1 MRGRVDTVTRAT
13 VTGYAVTAVAALGAL
28 ATLGCA
34 TEPAPT
40 SAWTW
45 RLPGELPI
53 PRVPIDNPMSADK
66 ALLGRHLF
74 YDTRLSGDGT
84 QACASCHDQAR
95 AFTDGL
101 VVPIGITGQ
110 AGRRNSMSLAN
121 VAYNSSS
128 TWASH
133 VGSLEAQ
140 AALPMF
146 GTSPIELGL
155 AGGEEAL
162 LARLAAEP
170 IYPELFGRAFPDAE
184 PMTIDNITLALASFE
199 RTIFSGSSPFDRF
212 IAGDMAALDASA
224 QRGLALFESDRLG
237 CTSCHGGFNLAS
249 SYDHVGMSSPQVRL
263 FNTGLYNVDGNGAYP
278 AADRGLVDVTGDPS
292 HMGRFRAPTLRNI
305 ALTAPYLHDGSAATI
320 DDVIAIYAR
329 GGRLVATGPFAGD
342 GAASP
347 LKSRFVTGFTLTT
360 GEQADLITFLSS
372 LTDRELVEDPSLA
385 SPW

>member
-1 MRGRVDTVTRAT
+1 MRDCVSTVALAIVRVYTLA
-13 VTGYAVTAVAALGAL
+13 ALAALGA
-28 ATLGCA
+28 CA
-34 TEPAPT
+34 TETAPP

-45 RLPGELPI
+45 RLPGELPV
-53 PRVPIDNPMSADK
+53 PRVPVDNPMSADK
-66 ALLGRHLF
+66 VELGRHLF

-84 QACASCHDQAR
+84 QACASCHEQAR

-101 VVPIGITGQ
+101 IVPIGITGE
-110 AGRRNSMSLAN
+110 AGRHNSMSLAN

-155 AGGEEAL
+155 AGGEQAL

-170 IYPELFGRAFPDAE
+170 IYPELFGRAFDAAE
-184 PMTIDNITLALASFE
+184 PMTIDNITRALASFE
-199 RTIFSGSSPFDRF
+199 RTILSGNSPFDRF
-212 IAGDMAALDASA
+212 VAGDLAALDASA

-237 CTSCHGGFNLAS
+237 CTHCHGGFNLAS
-249 SYDHVGMSSPQVRL
+249 SYDHVDMAAPQIQF

-278 AADRGLVDVTGDPS
+278 AADRGVVDVTGDPS

-305 ALTAPYLHDGSAATI
+305 ALTAPYFHDGSAATLG
-320 DDVIAIYAR
+320 DVIGSYAR
-329 GGRLVATGPFAGD
+329 GGRLVTDGPSAGD
-342 GAASP
+342 GALSP
-347 LKSRFVTGFTLTT
+347 LKSPFVTGFTLTET
-360 GEQADLITFLSS
+360 EQADLIAFLSS
-372 LTDRELVEDPSLA
+372 LTDRELLEDPLLGN
-385 SPW
+385 PW